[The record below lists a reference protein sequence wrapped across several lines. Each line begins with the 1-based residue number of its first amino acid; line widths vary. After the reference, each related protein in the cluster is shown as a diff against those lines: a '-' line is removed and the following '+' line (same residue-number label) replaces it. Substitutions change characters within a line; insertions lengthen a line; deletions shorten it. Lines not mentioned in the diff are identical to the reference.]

1 MARRWQDVGGAEG
14 PVTYGLLRAAPWL
27 LVTAGMLLRAQRF
40 ASDRSFWLDES
51 MLGLNLIEK
60 PARELLRSLDY
71 VQSAPQGFLLLE
83 KASIDV
89 LGQSEQ
95 ALRLLPFLASLA
107 GLVLFALVARRLLPP
122 WPALLALALFVVGEP
137 LLYQSSEAKP
147 YSSDVAF
154 ALLLTWLA
162 LRALD
167 GRSISARTV
176 APVAVAGTAAVWF
189 SYPAAF
195 VLAAAFAA
203 LALRAWEGERRR
215 SLLLLGSIGAIWAA
229 SFLVLYTLSS
239 GTIAAVRSS
248 VFAGDAHTEA
258 QLTGLARAAWL
269 SFVDP
274 GGFLPSMRGLV
285 AFCLAVG
292 LLALV
297 RSQRGDWTVLLAGPG
312 ALAVAAALLSKYPPG
327 GRFWLFLVPA
337 LLVLI
342 SLGVQELV
350 TASHHP
356 LLLGIPLVLA
366 LAAPPIL
373 QALAHT
379 GDVPRREDVRP
390 LLQQLVREWHPGDS
404 LYVYPDAQYAL
415 RFYGECRS
423 CGVGRYPFPL
433 PAAPP
438 GARDGLGFPTA
449 LASNP
454 PTVLVGRAGDTPAQ
468 LLARIDALRGRVR
481 VWFLFSH
488 VRGILS
494 GLDQQQL
501 TLAYLDKI
509 GRPLRSSSEPGAALF
524 LYDLRKPG
532 R

>member
-1 MARRWQDVGGAEG
+1 MARHWQVERADG

-27 LVTAGMLLRAQRF
+27 LVAIGMLIRAQRF

-89 LGQSEQ
+89 FGQSEQ

-147 YSSDVAF
+147 YSSDVAI

-162 LRALD
+162 LRTLD
-167 GRSISARTV
+167 KRPISARTI
-176 APVAVAGTAAVWF
+176 APLALAGTAAVWF
-189 SYPAAF
+189 SYPSAF

-203 LALRAWEGERRR
+203 LALHAWEGERRR
-215 SLLLLGSIGAIWAA
+215 SLPLLVFTGAAWAV

-239 GTIAAVRSS
+239 GTITTVRSS
-248 VFAGDAHTEA
+248 VFAGDARTEA

-269 SFVDP
+269 SLIDP

-285 AFCLAVG
+285 AFCLALG
-292 LLALV
+292 LLALL
-297 RSQRGDWTVLLAGPG
+297 RSRRSDRTVLLAGPG
-312 ALAVAAALLSKYPPG
+312 ALAVAAALLSKYPAG
-327 GRFWLFLVPA
+327 GRFWLFLAPA

-350 TASHHP
+350 SASRRP
-356 LLLGIPLVLA
+356 LLLGLPLVLA
-366 LAAPPIL
+366 LAGPPVA

-390 LLQQLVREWHPGDS
+390 LLQQLAREWRPGDS

-415 RFYGECRS
+415 RFYGECGG
-423 CGVGRYPFPL
+423 CGAGRYPFPL
-433 PAAPP
+433 RPAAP
-438 GARDGLGFPTA
+438 GASDGSGFPTA
-449 LASNP
+449 LASEP
-454 PTVLVGRAGDTPAQ
+454 PAILIGRAGDTPAQ
-468 LLARIDALRGRVR
+468 SLARLDALRGRAR
-481 VWFLFSH
+481 VWLLFSH

-509 GRPLRSSSEPGAALF
+509 GRRLGSSSEPGAALF
-524 LYDLRKPG
+524 LYDLR
-532 R
+532 RR